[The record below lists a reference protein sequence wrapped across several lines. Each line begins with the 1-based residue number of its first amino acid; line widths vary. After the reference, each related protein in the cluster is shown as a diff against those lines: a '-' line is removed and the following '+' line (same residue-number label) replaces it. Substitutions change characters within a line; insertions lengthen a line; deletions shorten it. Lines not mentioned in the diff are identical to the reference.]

1 MLSFYLSLDS
11 ALIQYL
17 FIFSLLAM
25 LYVIFSC
32 DMMLVRHFL
41 NVHHIGGPID
51 ERPVKP
57 RQIASE
63 ISGGLANSAVVAAYF
78 YVAFL
83 FVDHDD
89 PVSIGVGLV
98 QAFGFIIVYDFYFY
112 WTHRLLH
119 ESRLSK
125 YHVQHHRS
133 VISTPWACLN
143 LHPVEGLIIFLPYL
157 IFAIV
162 FPESLTVILGI
173 YTYLL
178 FVSAWGH
185 SNYNLLGNSKRWLFL
200 QDLICF
206 HQYHH
211 SSGSAN
217 YGYAYT
223 HWDSVFGT
231 KHAGPPAVIEEIKSP
246 VVQTE

>member
-112 WTHRLLH
+112 WLGAAVHRAD
-119 ESRLSK
+119 
-125 YHVQHHRS
+125 
-133 VISTPWACLN
+133 PWPLAR
-143 LHPVEGLIIFLPYL
+143 HP
-157 IFAIV
+157 AA
-162 FPESLTVILGI
+162 SWMR
-173 YTYLL
+173 
-178 FVSAWGH
+178 A
-185 SNYNLLGNSKRWLFL
+185 
-200 QDLICF
+200 
-206 HQYHH
+206 
-211 SSGSAN
+211 GSPMDALR
-217 YGYAYT
+217 
-223 HWDSVFGT
+223 DDE
-231 KHAGPPAVIEEIKSP
+231 AG
-246 VVQTE
+246 